1 MELKFKTYKR
11 RPVTMEA
18 LELTDE
24 LHTLM
29 VGGTVSPRP
38 FKDALVMIH
47 TKHSCGSIKIG
58 DYTVEARTDAIAGSD
73 PDCYFLINTLEDVDE
88 KTLHRAEIG
97 DYLVKGVNGEI
108 WAVKPEIFHKTY
120 EEI

>member
-29 VGGTVSPRP
+29 VGGTVSPQP

-47 TKHSCGSIKIG
+47 TKHSYGSIKIG

-108 WAVKPEIFHKTY
+108 WAVKPGIFHKTY

>member
-1 MELKFKTYKR
+1 MELEFKTYRR

-18 LELTDE
+18 VELTDE
-24 LHTLM
+24 LHTFM
-29 VGGTVSPRP
+29 VSGVVPPSP
-38 FKDALVMIH
+38 FKNALVA
-47 TKHSCGSIKIG
+47 IKIG
-58 DYTVEARTDAIAGSD
+58 DYTVEARTDAVAGSD